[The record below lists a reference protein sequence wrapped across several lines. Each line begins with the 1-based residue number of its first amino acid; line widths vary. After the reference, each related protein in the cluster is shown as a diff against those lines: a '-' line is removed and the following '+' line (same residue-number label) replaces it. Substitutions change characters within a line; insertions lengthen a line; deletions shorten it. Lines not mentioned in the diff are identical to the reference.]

1 MSGGKETPRQKM
13 IGMMYLV
20 LTALLALQVNSAILL
35 KFRTLDEA
43 LLGANEKSVRSTQN
57 QIEEMEKKASEAG
70 KATPKDLARLQQG
83 KEVQAKADEVVKYL
97 RELRESIIKR
107 SGGYAE
113 DKVSYANISAEDK
126 VAMEMLGANTAANP
140 GKAKELKARLDGFTA
155 YVKQY
160 VPAVAPLA
168 LDAKDDPIAKM
179 DEHQKH
185 KNFAE
190 LNFENTPMVAALAVL
205 SEKENAV
212 RRYESEA
219 LGNIS
224 GLLGKEIIKFD
235 KISTAVSAESKVV
248 AAGTKYKAEMYL
260 TASSSQ
266 ITPVMTMKGQKVQV
280 KDGKGQIEF
289 TAQAGAYDKDG
300 NSKQKWSGTISI
312 KRDGRDSIFKVEQ
325 EYIVAKPVMQV
336 QSASVQALYLNCGN
350 KLNVQV
356 PALGSVYDPSFNA
369 TGAQVI
375 KGAEKGEVTLVP
387 TAKDVKLTV
396 SSGGNR
402 IGDQDFKV
410 RLIPKP
416 EMVLTS
422 GGRPIDIKRGVPSPG
437 PREITLAAKP
447 VESFKNFLPEDARY
461 RVTQFEIALVRGRRP
476 VGAPQTVNAS
486 SINLNAYAA
495 QAQAGDRYMVE
506 VKTVQRMN
514 FRKQVETVS
523 GIQNTLFNI
532 PLN

>member
-1 MSGGKETPRQKM
+1 M

-43 LLGANEKSVRSTQN
+43 LLGANEKSVRSTHN

-83 KEVQAKADEVVKYL
+83 KEVQAKADEVVKFLRGL
-97 RELRESIIKR
+97 REELIKK

-113 DKVSYANISAEDK
+113 DKVNYANISAEDQ
-126 VAMEMLGANTAANP
+126 VAMLMIGAGETSNKNP
-140 GKAKELKARLDGFTA
+140 GQAKELKARLDGFTA

-160 VPAVAPLA
+160 VPAAAPLA

-179 DEHQKH
+179 DDHQKH

-212 RRYESEA
+212 RRYEAEA

-248 AAGTKYKAEMYL
+248 AAGTKYVAEMYL

-266 ITPVMTMKGQKVQV
+266 ITPVMKARGQNLKI
-280 KDGKGQIEF
+280 KDGKGLVEF

-300 NSKQKWSGTISI
+300 NSKQTWDGTITI
-312 KRDGRDSIFKVEQ
+312 KRDGKDSIFKVKQ

-356 PALGSVYDPSFNA
+356 PALGSVYDPSFGA

-375 KGAEKGEVTLVP
+375 KGANKGEVTLVP

-416 EMVLTS
+416 EMVVTS
-422 GGRPIDIKRGVPSPG
+422 GGRPIDMKRGVASPG
-437 PREITLAAKP
+437 PREITLSAKP
-447 VESFKNFLPEDARY
+447 DESFKNFLPEDARY
-461 RVTQFEIALVRGRRP
+461 RVTQFEVALVRGRRP

-506 VKTVQRMN
+506 VKEVKRMN
-514 FRKQVETVS
+514 FRNQVESVS

>member
-1 MSGGKETPRQKM
+1 M

-43 LLGANEKSVRSTQN
+43 LLGANDKSAKSTAY
-57 QIEEMEKKASEAG
+57 QIEDMQKKAAET
-70 KATPKDLARLQQG
+70 KLPKDMARVQSG
-83 KEVQAKADEVVKYL
+83 KEVQVKADELVKYIRSL
-97 RELRESIIKR
+97 REGIIKR

-113 DKVSYANISAEDK
+113 DKVSYANINAEDV
-126 VAMEMLGANTAANP
+126 VAMEMIGAGETSKKNP
-140 GKAKELKARLDGFTA
+140 GKAKELKERLDAYTA
-155 YVKQY
+155 YIKAY
-160 VPAVAPLA
+160 VPNAIPLA
-168 LDAKDDPIAKM
+168 LDAKDDPVAKM
-179 DEHQKH
+179 DEHQKT
-185 KNFAE
+185 KNFAA
-190 LNFENTPMVAALAVL
+190 LNFENTPLVAALAVL

-212 RRYESEA
+212 RRYEAEA
-219 LGNIS
+219 LGTIS
-224 GLLGKEIIKFD
+224 GQLGKEIIKFD
-235 KISTAVSAESKVV
+235 KINTAVSAESKVV

-266 ITPVMTMKGQKVQV
+266 ITPVMKARGQNLKITPEGHGEV
-280 KDGKGQIEF
+280 EF
-289 TAQAGAYDKDG
+289 TAQAGSYDKDG
-300 NSKQKWSGTISI
+300 NSKQTWDGTITI
-312 KRDGRDSIFKVEQ
+312 KRDGKDSVFKVKQ

-356 PALGSVYDPSFNA
+356 PALGSVYDPSFTA
-369 TGAQVI
+369 SGAQVI
-375 KGAEKGEVTLVP
+375 KGTEKGEVTLVP
-387 TAKDVKLTV
+387 TAKDVKLSV
-396 SSGGNR
+396 SSGGNK

-422 GGRPIDIKRGVPSPG
+422 GGRPIDIKRGVAAPG
-437 PREITLAAKP
+437 PREISLSAKAD
-447 VESFKNFLPEDARY
+447 ESFKNFLPEDARY
-461 RVTQFEIALVRGRRP
+461 RITQFEIALVRGRRP
-476 VGAPQTVNAS
+476 VGAPQTVNTS

-506 VKTVQRMN
+506 VKKVERMN

-532 PLN
+532 PIN

>member
-1 MSGGKETPRQKM
+1 
-13 IGMMYLV
+13 MMYLV

-43 LLGANEKSVRSTQN
+43 LVRANDKSVQSTQN
-57 QIEEMEKKASEAG
+57 QIEDMEKKASEAG

-97 RELRESIIKR
+97 RGLREKIITQ

-113 DKVSYANISAEDK
+113 DKVSYANINAEDK
-126 VAMEMLGANTAANP
+126 VAIEMIGAGTGANP
-140 GKAKELKARLDGFTA
+140 GSAKELKKQLDDYIA
-155 YVKQY
+155 YIKTY
-160 VPAVAPLA
+160 VPSALPLA
-168 LDAKDDPIAKM
+168 LDAKDDPIVKM
-179 DEHQKH
+179 DEHQGH

-212 RRYESEA
+212 RRYEAEA
-219 LGNIS
+219 LGIIS
-224 GLLGKEIIKFD
+224 GTLGKEIIKFD

-266 ITPVMTMKGQKVQV
+266 IVPVMKARGQSLQI

-289 TAQAGAYDKDG
+289 TAQAGNYDKDG
-300 NSKQKWSGTISI
+300 NSKQTWDGTITI
-312 KRDGRDSIFKVEQ
+312 KRDGRDSVFKVKQ
-325 EYIVAKPVMQV
+325 EYIVAKPVIDV
-336 QSASVQALYLNCGN
+336 QAGAVQALYLNCGN
-350 KLNVQV
+350 KLKVNV
-356 PALGSVYDPSFNA
+356 PALGSVYDPAFVAS
-369 TGAQVI
+369 GAQVI

-387 TAKDVKLTV
+387 NAKDVKLSV
-396 SSGGNR
+396 SSGGNK
-402 IGDQDFKV
+402 IGDKDFKV

-416 EMVLTS
+416 EIVVTS
-422 GGRPIDIKRGVPSPG
+422 GGRPIDFKRGMASPG
-437 PREITLAAKP
+437 PRELSISAKP
-447 VESFKNFLPEDARY
+447 DESFKTFLPEDARY

-476 VGAPQTVNAS
+476 VGAPQTVNSS
-486 SINLNAYAA
+486 SINLNSYAA

-506 VKTVQRMN
+506 VKQVQRMN
-514 FRKQVETVS
+514 FRQQVETVA

>member
-1 MSGGKETPRQKM
+1 M

-83 KEVQAKADEVVKYL
+83 KEVQAKADAVVKYL
-97 RELRESIIKR
+97 RELREAIIKR

-113 DKVSYANISAEDK
+113 DKVNYANISAEDM
-126 VAMEMLGANTAANP
+126 VMMEMLGANTAANP
-140 GKAKELKARLDGFTA
+140 GKAKELKARLDGFTS
-155 YVKQY
+155 YIKQY

-179 DEHQKH
+179 DDHQKH
-185 KNFAE
+185 KDFAA

-219 LGNIS
+219 LGMIS
-224 GLLGKEIIKFD
+224 GTLGKEIIKFD
-235 KISTAVSAESKVV
+235 RIGTAVSAESKVV

-260 TASSSQ
+260 IASSSQ
-266 ITPVMTMKGQKVQV
+266 ITPVMKARGQSLKVNAEGRGEV
-280 KDGKGQIEF
+280 EF

-300 NSKQKWSGTISI
+300 NSKQTWEGTIII
-312 KRDGRDSIFKVEQ
+312 KRDGRDSVFRVKQ

-356 PALGSVYDPSFNA
+356 PALGSTYDPSFGA
-369 TGAQVI
+369 SGAQVI
-375 KGAEKGEVTLVP
+375 KGANKGEVTLVP
-387 TAKDVKLTV
+387 TAKDVKLSV
-396 SSGGNR
+396 SSGGNK

-416 EMVLTS
+416 DITVTA
-422 GGRPIDIKRGVPSPG
+422 GGRPVNMKQGMASPG
-437 PREITLAAKP
+437 PRELTITAKP
-447 VESFKNFLPEDARY
+447 DESFKNFLPEDARY
-461 RVTQFEIALVRGRRP
+461 RITSFEIVLVRGKRP
-476 VGAPQTVNAS
+476 VGSPQTVSGN
-486 SINLNAYAA
+486 SINLNSYAA
-495 QAQAGDRYMVE
+495 QAQPGDRYVVE
-506 VKTVQRMN
+506 VKQVQRKN
-514 FRKQVETVS
+514 FRDQVETVA

>member
-1 MSGGKETPRQKM
+1 MAGGKETPRQKM

-43 LLGANEKSVRSTQN
+43 LMGANQKSAQSTAF
-57 QIEEMEKKASEAG
+57 QIEDMEKKAAES
-70 KATPKDLARLQQG
+70 KLPKDLARVESG
-83 KEVQAKADEVVKYL
+83 KQVQAKADELVKYL
-97 RELRESIIKR
+97 GTLRADIIKR

-113 DKVSYANISAEDK
+113 DKVSYANISAEDA
-126 VAMEMLGANTAANP
+126 VAMEMIGAGTAANP
-140 GKAKELKARLDGFTA
+140 GKAKDLKKRLDDYVA
-155 YVKQY
+155 YIKTY
-160 VPAVAPLA
+160 APAASPLA

-190 LNFENTPMVAALAVL
+190 LNFGNTPMVAALAVL
-205 SEKENAV
+205 AEKENAV
-212 RRYESEA
+212 RRYEAEA
-219 LGNIS
+219 LGMIS
-224 GLLGKEIIKFD
+224 GSIGKEIIKFD

-266 ITPVMTMKGQKVQV
+266 IVPTMTMDGRSVQV
-280 KDGKGQIEF
+280 KEGKGQIEF
-289 TAQAGAYDKDG
+289 TATPGAYDKDG
-300 NSKQKWSGTISI
+300 NAKKTWSGKITI
-312 KRDGRDSIFKVEQ
+312 KRDGKDSSFAVKQ

-356 PALGSVYDPSFNA
+356 PALGSTYDPSFTA
-369 TGAQVI
+369 SGAQVI
-375 KGAEKGEVTLVP
+375 KGTNKGEVTLIP
-387 TAKDVKLTV
+387 TAKDVKLSV
-396 SSGGNR
+396 SSNGNK

-416 EMVLTS
+416 EIIVTS
-422 GGRPIDIKRGVPSPG
+422 GGRPLDLKRGIAAPG
-437 PREITLAAKP
+437 PRELSISAKP
-447 VESFKNFLPEDARY
+447 DESFKNFLPDDAKY
-461 RVTQFEIALVRGRRP
+461 RVTQFEVALVRGRRP
-476 VGAPQTVNAS
+476 VGAPQTVNSS
-486 SINLNAYAA
+486 SINLNSYAA

-506 VKTVQRMN
+506 VKEVKRMN
-514 FRKQVETVS
+514 FRNQIESVS
-523 GIQNTLFNI
+523 GIQNNLFNI